1 MAEDTRYSLPDLDE
15 EQWNSIL
22 SKEDKNLVADHN
34 NSKKNDDSARID
46 SLNLSTHTS
55 SSYPN
60 SDINFDAIEPIDLDG
75 RGNPVSGSEQSLRDA
90 MSGIEPFSI
99 EPEESFSEMI
109 MNGVS
114 STGSVLSDTFI
125 GMVAGVGGGLV
136 EMAEAISD
144 GADVVTNSL
153 GFDIN
158 TPIDSWSDGIA
169 NKFKEV
175 QSEAENPTV
184 MAMSKA
190 FFQFMTG
197 FIPIFGALGKIKST
211 YKLTSLQKTVL
222 ADGLTGAFGFDPD
235 DPDANPIAPLMNT
248 EFMTELDRNTG
259 GALNEFLVSDH
270 DDPDAEKRLKNAMS
284 GVVAGRLIDGAFE
297 VIKWVGKAGV
307 AHTKGLF
314 GKTEDLIGPKMPAG
328 YGDLDTTITQ
338 GKEQLVLLKEE
349 LNNPNLS
356 KKNRNTI
363 HASRL
368 ATKRRIDY
376 AEYQKKVLTRQPI
389 EGEELK
395 SILQVDELPVDVE
408 SRMKLDELMS
418 MELPD
423 NLKKGTPHY
432 PNRGGEIPFPDD
444 VTKALYIVRDRKV
457 KSKRDPEYRE
467 FLRKQVGLDDS
478 EIDELAEMVVQ
489 DVNARGEIEP
499 FALYRENLRTAIA
512 LGDVKSTVK
521 MNDIVAQ
528 KGIKVLPV
536 PTNTAGDPMVE
547 LVAETERIISKEKF
561 KTGPVKG
568 KDYKVDEV
576 WEGQGEVPVVKGTDG
591 VEREFRFNLG
601 AVKTPEDYEN
611 LFNWMKVEFAED
623 IERGAGR
630 RINLDDEIALAIEQM
645 PEIMSSPNPQQLIKA
660 MGVNPS
666 AAAIARV
673 AHIAAFKNMA
683 NASKA
688 ILKQGRKSTPEM
700 RNSMREAMA
709 FWHGMKKVVAEKA
722 RLGAQTTRMF
732 GHMIDFDMVQTDV
745 FEKLA
750 DKSILNTGKTEGGAF
765 LNMAQMIADADS
777 PQALDNVLRT
787 ITEKSG
793 LTDIFIEHYMG
804 VGLLSGI
811 KTQFA
816 NLFGSGGVALGV
828 QPAEMYFQNMWKKF
842 LGHQYKDNAVA
853 EHVAGY
859 HGLINSWREWGKVF
873 RNTIWH
879 DRPTGFGATKME
891 GFQRRAFTPMKLGVE
906 DATESRISML
916 SAMGRLNRGG
926 APFLLATDDAFR
938 TMIHRMNV
946 GREAYRQAFS
956 EGLSPQAM
964 IARERF
970 LNANPQF
977 LSNYRSIN
985 LKSTKLADEALFVER
1000 LGIEG
1005 SALSHLA
1012 TNIPILRLFTPF
1024 IKVMWNLADFAL
1036 KRDPVSNLARGVV
1049 SKKFRDKI
1057 FDSPE
1062 ATTEFLSRMSTGVMM
1077 VGTGTMLA
1085 MEGLI
1090 TGSEEANYKKAINR
1104 SMVNHKAHSLRIE
1117 AEDGSV
1123 INYDY
1128 SRLEPYASFL
1138 QWSADLVKI
1147 LGSSNPEENEDIV
1160 YEIAHSIQD
1169 NIVSDTWVPGLAALT
1184 ELLTTRYKDEAQ
1196 GRKALERFVNK
1207 ISSGFTPSILRE
1219 IESVS
1224 DNRVAQSRGGEL
1236 NFADDKFAKY
1246 GGALRGKQN
1255 IDKIIAKMLSNLP
1268 GHSKNSIAKLD
1279 RWGTVMLKNG
1289 DITDLTP
1296 LEYITPFTAYRKKY
1310 DKVDERLDALEIEI
1324 GDPSESLQIEGFDE
1338 PVRLSKKQYEQLVL
1352 ISTKDLSEIENFSM
1366 NNPSAQIPPS
1376 MIERLKKQGEYSKGS
1391 IKTQLKEMFAEMD
1404 KLRANGTI
1412 IPESGNKGE
1421 KAFVKNLFVKRRQI
1435 ARRMLPFII
1444 GNDDLLAE
1452 SKRRSQIIRDNPEI
1466 NFD

>member
-1 MAEDTRYSLPDLDE
+1 MAEEFTLKD
-15 EQWNSIL
+15 IL
-22 SKEDKNLVADHN
+22 SLQELSDEDKQLVSDKV
-34 NSKKNDDSARID
+34 NSVRNDDSVRID
-46 SLNLSTHTS
+46 MENLSSHSS
-55 SSYPN
+55 SSYLN
-60 SDINFDAIEPIDLDG
+60 SDFNFDAIEPIDLDG
-75 RGNPVSGSEQSLRDA
+75 RGNPVSSSDQKLRDA
-90 MSGIEPFSI
+90 LDGIEPFNV

-109 MNGVS
+109 GNGVS
-114 STGSVLSDTFI
+114 SAGNVLSDTFV
-125 GMVAGVGGGLV
+125 GMVAGVGGGFV
-136 EMAEAISD
+136 EMAESISD
-144 GADVVTNSL
+144 GADIVTNAL

-158 TPIDSWSDGIA
+158 TPIDTWSDAIDK
-169 NKFKEV
+169 KFKKIH
-175 QSEAENPTV
+175 SEAENPTV

-190 FFQFMTG
+190 FFQFMSG

-211 YKLTSLQKTVL
+211 YKLTSLHKTII
-222 ADGLTGAFGFDPD
+222 ADGLTGAFAFDPD

-248 EFMTELDRNTG
+248 EFMTSLDRNTG
-259 GALNEFLVSDH
+259 GALSEFLVSDH
-270 DDPDAEKRLKNAMS
+270 DDIDAEKRLKNAMS
-284 GVVAGRLIDGAFE
+284 GVIAGRLIDGAFE

-307 AHTKGLF
+307 ARTKGLF

-328 YGDLDTTITQ
+328 YDDLDTTITQ
-338 GKEQLVLLKEE
+338 AKEQSTLLKEE
-349 LNNPNLS
+349 LKNPNLN
-356 KKNRNTI
+356 KKNRTRI
-363 HASRL
+363 HAARL
-368 ATKRRIDY
+368 ATKRRIEY

-395 SILQVDELPVDVE
+395 SILQVDELPVDAE
-408 SRMKLDELMS
+408 SRIKLDELMS
-418 MELPD
+418 MELPN
-423 NLKKGTPHY
+423 NLKRRTPHY
-432 PNRGGEIPFPDD
+432 PKGQGKIDFPDD
-444 VTKALYIVRDRKV
+444 VTKSLYIVRSAKGA
-457 KSKRDPEYRE
+457 KYRE

-478 EIDELAEMVVQ
+478 EIDELSEMVVQ

-499 FALYRENLRTAIA
+499 FALYRENLRTALA

-528 KGIKVLPV
+528 KGIKVIPV

-547 LVAETERIISKEKF
+547 LVAETERLTQLKNRPQKYKF
-561 KTGPVKG
+561 ETKPVAG
-568 KDYKVDEV
+568 KHFKVDEV

-630 RINLDDEIALAIEQM
+630 RINLDDEIALAIEQI

-688 ILKQGRKSTPEM
+688 ILKKGRKSTPEM

-777 PQALDNVLRT
+777 PQALDNVLKT

-793 LTDIFIEHYMG
+793 LTDIFVEHYMG

-811 KTQFA
+811 KTQLA
-816 NLFGSGGVALGV
+816 NLFGTGGVALGV
-828 QPAEMYFQNMWKKF
+828 QPAEMFFQNMWKKF
-842 LGHQYKDNAVA
+842 LGHQYKDSATV
-853 EHVAGY
+853 ELVAGY
-859 HGLINSWREWGKVF
+859 QGLINSWREWGTVF
-873 RNTIWH
+873 KNTIWH
-879 DRPTGFGATKME
+879 DRPTGFGVTKMDGLE
-891 GFQRRAFTPMKLGVE
+891 RRAFTPMKLGVE
-906 DATESRISML
+906 DTTESRISML

-946 GREAYRQAFS
+946 GREAYRQAFE
-956 EGLSPQAM
+956 EGLSPNAM
-964 IARERF
+964 RARERF
-970 LNANPQF
+970 LSANPAF
-977 LSNYRSIN
+977 LNNYRSIN

-1000 LGIEG
+1000 LGIVG
-1005 SALSHLA
+1005 SALSHIA

-1036 KRDPVSNLARGVV
+1036 KRDPISNTARLTL
-1049 SKKFRDKI
+1049 SKRFRDQV
-1057 FDSPE
+1057 FDNPE

-1085 MEGLI
+1085 MEGFI
-1090 TGSEEANYKKAINR
+1090 TGSEEANYKKVINR
-1104 SMVNHKAHSLRIE
+1104 SMVNHKATSLRIE

-1147 LGSSNPEENEDIV
+1147 LGSSHPEENEDII
-1160 YEIAHSIQD
+1160 YDIAHSIQD
-1169 NIVSDTWVPGLAALT
+1169 NIVSDTWVPGLAAFT

-1207 ISSGFTPSILRE
+1207 IASGFTPSLLRE

-1279 RWGTVMLKNG
+1279 RWGNVMLKNG

-1310 DKVDERLDALEIEI
+1310 DKIDERLDQLEIEI
-1324 GDPSESLQIEGFDE
+1324 GDPSDSLQIQGFDE

-1352 ISTKDLSEIENFSM
+1352 ISTKDLSEIDNFIRA
-1366 NNPSAQIPPS
+1366 NPSARIPPS
-1376 MIERLKKQGEYSKGS
+1376 MIERLKGQGEYSNGS
-1391 IKTQLKEMFAEMD
+1391 IKTALKKLFGELDQLRKT
-1404 KLRANGTI
+1404 GI
-1412 IPESGNKGE
+1412 ILPESGNRGE
-1421 KAFVKNLFVKRRQI
+1421 KVFVKNLFVRRRKI
-1435 ARRMLPFII
+1435 ARRLIPWII
-1444 GNDDLLAE
+1444 GNEDLMLE
-1452 SKRRSQIIRDNPEI
+1452 SQRRSKIIRENPTI